1 MNPKLSKWLLFCLIA
16 LALYGVSLYGEFVF
30 DDRGIIDHYAVLQNP
45 FELKQIFSL
54 PYWTEEAGLYRPVT
68 LLSYGINF
76 LFLSTSPV
84 GFHFV
89 NILLYGFIAYF
100 LYKLLKVLHADETHA
115 FLAAI
120 IFIFFPIH
128 SEVVANITGRSELL
142 ALFFSLLFLIE
153 ILKEKINVWKIGL
166 FLFLSIAAK
175 ETGIAAIPIALVI
188 IFIKENNI
196 YENTR
201 SIIRKYLYPGLAG
214 LVAVVSYFSLRLLI
228 LGQEYFI
235 GIETSIVENPLIK
248 TSWIERVPTAFSIL
262 TMYVKKTF
270 IPQNLCSDYSFNQI
284 PTISNFFHIGP
295 IMGIII
301 FIAAIISIIY
311 FIKRDPR
318 VSLGSAFFL
327 FAYLPISNLFFPIG
341 TIAGERLMFYPSVG
355 LAIISSVIC
364 LKIYNYLLSK
374 KELYAKIGLGIF
386 ITLMFIYAFISIQRS
401 IDWLSEKRLFLS
413 ASKCAPNSILS
424 LSNLGTVYYFDGK
437 YGEAEKILLD
447 SMNIYDGYSKGLN
460 NLGLVYWKIGKLD
473 KAKDYYR
480 QSLLARFPYPG
491 AIENMSLLYLSQND
505 TKNARRWLNVFYPNK
520 KQEIDSYLK
529 QYAK

>member
-1 MNPKLSKWLLFCLIA
+1 MNSKLPKWLLFCLIA
-16 LALYGVSLYGEFVF
+16 LALYGVSLYGDFVF
-30 DDRGIIDHYAVLQNP
+30 DDRGIVDHYAVLQNP

-68 LLSYGINF
+68 LLSYGVNF
-76 LFLSTSPV
+76 LFLGISPV

-100 LYKLLKVLHADETHA
+100 LYKLLKALYADETHA

-120 IFIFFPIH
+120 IFIFLPIH
-128 SEVVANITGRSELL
+128 SEVVANVTGRSELL

-153 ILKEKINVWKIGL
+153 VTKEKINPWKLGI
-166 FLFLSIAAK
+166 FLFLAIASK
-175 ETGIAAIPIALVI
+175 ETGIAVLPIALIVLY
-188 IFIKENNI
+188 IKEKNI
-196 YENTR
+196 
-201 SIIRKYLYPGLAG
+201 SLYPILAS
-214 LVAVVSYFSLRLLI
+214 LTAVLCYFSFRLLV
-228 LGQEYFI
+228 LGQEYFL

-248 TSWIERVPTAFSIL
+248 ALWQERLPTSLSIL
-262 TMYVKKTF
+262 SMYVKKTF
-270 IPQNLCSDYSFNQI
+270 VPQNLCSDYSFNQI
-284 PTISNFFHIGP
+284 STISNFFHIGP

-301 FIAAIISIIY
+301 FIAAIISIFY

-327 FAYLPISNLFFPIG
+327 FAFLPISNLFFPIG

-424 LSNLGTVYYFDGK
+424 LSNLGTVYYFESK
-437 YGEAEKILLD
+437 YEEAEKVLLQSID
-447 SMNIYDGYSKGLN
+447 IYDGYSKGLN
-460 NLGLVYWKIGKLD
+460 NLGLVYWKMGKID
-473 KAKDYYR
+473 EAKKYYHR
-480 QSLLARFPYPG
+480 SLQAQFPYPG
-491 AIENMSLLYLSQND
+491 AIENMGLLYLSIGD
-505 TKNARRWLNVFYPNK
+505 MRAARRWLNVFYPNK